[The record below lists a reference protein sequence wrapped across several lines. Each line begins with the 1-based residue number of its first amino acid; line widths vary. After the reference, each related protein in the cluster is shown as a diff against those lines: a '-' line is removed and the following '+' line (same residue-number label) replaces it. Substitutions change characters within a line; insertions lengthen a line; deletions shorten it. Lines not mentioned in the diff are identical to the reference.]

1 MPTTIYDSS
10 LVTQR
15 KRDKTISNSFVT
27 RTQQQNT
34 VGFPPLL
41 GTSEQSSIN
50 NVKMGNMTFF
60 TKNSDGKV
68 IVNGGCPCNTPVIQN
83 IIRGW
88 ATNITTTGSSNFGY
102 GLSTDIFGNIYVSG
116 EFNGSNPIIVNSWET
131 TNGGTIYTSIFGT
144 LNKPTGGNGTFLVK
158 YNSVGKALWATSI
171 GGDNYTFGSKT
182 AIDNLGNV
190 YIIGNSRSSFIII
203 NNFNSV
209 TSGNINVSLYGT
221 LTNSGNSDA
230 FIIKYNSNG
239 TALWAS
245 LIGGTTDDFGIY
257 PAVDSSNNRYVVGSY
272 RSSSLIVRQFDSY
285 TPGNINLS
293 TFGTLAN
300 SGEGNLSD
308 TYLVKYNSNGT
319 VLRATRIG
327 GTTDNDWARGLDIDS
342 LGNVYVC
349 LESYST
355 SVDFN
360 DFNNVTPVGGTI
372 NVTLWGTLANPV
384 ITDSNIILAKYNSDC
399 DTIWATRFGGNGI
412 DVTNG
417 SITIDNNDN
426 IYVTTKSNSSLLT
439 INNFVDR
446 TGTTINVVQYAT
458 IANSGGFDSFIIKYN
473 TSGSASWATSIGG
486 LGDDYQNEITSDPFG
501 NIYITGTFTSSQ
513 LVVNNYDTI
522 TLGVISVTQFGTLA
536 NTNSTGSFDGF
547 LVKYNSSGTALWA
560 TNIGGSSN
568 EFPNSVAT
576 DSVGNVYVTGGSNSS
591 LLQVNYFD
599 SITSGIINV
608 LPYGTL
614 ANTSGDS
621 CLFLIKYAPDGA
633 INSI

>member
-10 LVTQR
+10 FLTQR

-50 NVKMGNMTFF
+50 NVKMGNMSYF

-68 IVNGGCPCNTPVIQN
+68 IVSGGCPCNAPVIQN

-116 EFNGSNPIIVNSWET
+116 QFDGSNPIIVNSWET

-144 LNKPTGGNGTFLVK
+144 LIKPTGGSGTFLVK

-171 GGDNYTFGSKT
+171 GGNAFTFGSKT
-182 AIDNLGNV
+182 ATDNLGNV
-190 YIIGNSRSSFIII
+190 YIIGSSLASSIII

-221 LTNSGNSDA
+221 LPNSGSADA

-239 TALWAS
+239 NALWAS
-245 LIGGTTDDFGIY
+245 LIGGTATDSGIY
-257 PAVDSSNNRYVVGSY
+257 LAVDSSNNLYVVGSY
-272 RSSSLIVRQFDSY
+272 NSSSLIVRQFDSY
-285 TPGNINLS
+285 TSGNINLS
-293 TFGTLAN
+293 TFGTLAKSSGN
-300 SGEGNLSD
+300 SSTD
-308 TYLVKYNSNGT
+308 IYLVKYNSNGT
-319 VLRATRIG
+319 ALRATSVG
-327 GTTDNDWARGLDIDS
+327 GTTDNDFARSVDIDS
-342 LGNVYVC
+342 SGNVYVC

-384 ITDSNIILAKYNSDC
+384 TTDSNIILAKYNSDC
-399 DTIWATRFGGNGI
+399 DAIWATRIGGNGT
-412 DVTNG
+412 DLTNG

-426 IYVTTKSNSSLLT
+426 IYVTTKSNSSPLL

-458 IANSGGFDSFIIKYN
+458 IANSGGNDTFIIKYN
-473 TSGSASWATSIGG
+473 TSGSAIWATSIGG
-486 LGDDYQNEITSDPFG
+486 LGDEYQNEITSDPFG

-513 LVVNNYDTI
+513 IVVNNYNTI
-522 TLGVISVTQFGTLA
+522 TLGAISVVPFGTLA
-536 NTNSTGSFDGF
+536 NTNGNFDGF

-560 TNIGGSSN
+560 TNIAGSSN

-576 DSVGNVYVTGGSNSS
+576 DSAGNVYVTGGSNSS

-599 SITSGIINV
+599 SVTSGIINV

-614 ANTSGDS
+614 ANTSGNS

-633 INSI
+633 INAIQI